1 MKWPIV
7 DVLAG
12 TTLKAAWVNSG
23 AVPSPIISCVYDRN
37 EALIS
42 SVAATA
48 SGNGFYYAVHPLP
61 NSSAWYVNKWFATIN
76 ASTYVNA
83 QLVRAIAPEVD

>member
-1 MKWPIV
+1 MKWPVV
-7 DVLAG
+7 DVFAG

-23 AVPSPIISCVYDRN
+23 AVPSPICSALFDRS
-37 EALIS
+37 EALVS
-42 SVAATA
+42 SVAATS
-48 SGNGFYYAVHPLP
+48 SGNGFYYATHLLP

-83 QLVRAIAPEVD
+83 QLVHAFAPEVD